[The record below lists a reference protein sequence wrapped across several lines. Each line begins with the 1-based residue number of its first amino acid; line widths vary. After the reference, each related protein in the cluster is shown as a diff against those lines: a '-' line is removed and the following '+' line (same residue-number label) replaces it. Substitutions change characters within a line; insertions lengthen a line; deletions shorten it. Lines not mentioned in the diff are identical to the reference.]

1 MHTRSHGPLP
11 DPPVRLQ
18 TPRLRVEP
26 PRLGIHD
33 GRLHCGALPTELLEN
48 GKQLR
53 LVATS
58 LQESTLPGAG
68 RGIIVQEDVAPGQ
81 LFEEFGGEVITF
93 DEAKMRRSQVSLISQ
108 LTLSFIVSQFV
119 FASQFAFVSSCD
131 NTPTASVQGNHHIIR
146 NGTFYIDSKPTL
158 NRPALWFGQR
168 HLLAGFAN
176 TLPRDYCNS
185 KFVRVGD
192 RIVLEST
199 MQLRAGMEVFAFYE
213 RTD

>member
-33 GRLHCGALPTELLEN
+33 GRLHCGAVLTELLEN

-68 RGIIVQEDVAPGQ
+68 RGLIVQEDVSPG
-81 LFEEFGGEVITF
+81 
-93 DEAKMRRSQVSLISQ
+93 
-108 LTLSFIVSQFV
+108 
-119 FASQFAFVSSCD
+119 
-131 NTPTASVQGNHHIIR
+131 
-146 NGTFYIDSKPTL
+146 
-158 NRPALWFGQR
+158 
-168 HLLAGFAN
+168 
-176 TLPRDYCNS
+176 
-185 KFVRVGD
+185 
-192 RIVLEST
+192 
-199 MQLRAGMEVFAFYE
+199 
-213 RTD
+213 